1 MGGSASSPS
10 REGTGSGPGPGHGHS
25 GPGQHHSKRLTSLN
39 QVTTVQ
45 TPDSSP
51 ISPSIGPLAM
61 SGHGTSAFSGKNHAR
76 GSNVRTNSM
85 STVSSPTLFYGHS
98 SSVSSLGF
106 NARPRLPDSDM
117 SSTSSSEDEFAYDSD
132 ERMSIPPSRR
142 TSMSSGS
149 MLPLSLSR
157 RPSMHDEPLAGL
169 GLGSLSFRSKIE
181 RSTAA
186 ESATASGSG
195 ASSTITNDS
204 GHGRERTQIRQI
216 GSSSKALKPKAK
228 SLLRISRDL
237 QEELSPFDYEVQRES
252 EITTALR
259 GDQDDRRVEKLQHT
273 DRLDGKMDDQD
284 MTPTNDNNDNSND
297 HGREER
303 KRKATI
309 DDLYD
314 NGWKRRAVS
323 PAVSPAQSP
332 ASSGNIGTKRSNFK
346 QVFDTSDGLQNM
358 SL

>member
-1 MGGSASSPS
+1 
-10 REGTGSGPGPGHGHS
+10 
-25 GPGQHHSKRLTSLN
+25 
-39 QVTTVQ
+39 
-45 TPDSSP
+45 
-51 ISPSIGPLAM
+51 M
-61 SGHGTSAFSGKNHAR
+61 S
-76 GSNVRTNSM
+76 
-85 STVSSPTLFYGHS
+85 
-98 SSVSSLGF
+98 
-106 NARPRLPDSDM
+106 
-117 SSTSSSEDEFAYDSD
+117 
-132 ERMSIPPSRR
+132 
-142 TSMSSGS
+142 
-149 MLPLSLSR
+149 SLSR
-157 RPSMHDEPLAGL
+157 RPSMHDEPLTGL

-181 RSTAA
+181 RSTADS
-186 ESATASGSG
+186 SATATGSGVTTSSGS
-195 ASSTITNDS
+195 DS
-204 GHGRERTQIRQI
+204 GHGRDRTQIRQI

-259 GDQDDRRVEKLQHT
+259 GDQDDRRVEKLQQT
-273 DRLDGKMDDQD
+273 DRLDGQMDDHE
-284 MTPTNDNNDNSND
+284 MTPTNDSNDNSND

-309 DDLYD
+309 DELYD